1 MKTSNLHPN
10 PTVLNIKYSVFLA
23 AFWGII
29 CVLCGGFTSVFLLSR
44 GFTNSEIGIAM
55 ALGNILGV
63 MLQPLFAGVADK
75 NTGMSLHALTLLLS
89 AAVAVGFVALYF
101 VPNPLLA
108 VGVVFVL
115 TYAVIQVIM
124 PLTNA
129 VSMYYVNRGI
139 SVNFSLARG
148 IGSVFYAVLS
158 IVLGKLTVSMG
169 TDVLLIVGLALV
181 AVLAAMLLAMPDF
194 KELSEKGGQPCAE
207 KVADDHESLLGFAG
221 KYKGF
226 CGVLAG
232 AMMLFVFHNMSNTYI
247 IQVVENIGGNPESM
261 GKALSLAAFLEL
273 PVMAVFPL
281 LKKRFRSYQLLSFAG
296 IAFTAKACAYIF
308 ARSMFGLYLAQMF
321 QIGSYAIYIPASVF
335 YVNEI
340 MRPEDTVKGQS
351 LMVGAGTLAG
361 VFAGLLGGIIID
373 LFGVSAMLIVQAVFA
388 AAGAVLLLIYS
399 RPYAENGT
407 NPSARRKQS

>member
-169 TDVLLIVGLALV
+169 TDVLLIVGLALA

-194 KELSEKGGQPCAE
+194 KELSGKDGQPCAE
-207 KVADDHESLLGFAG
+207 KFADDHESLLGFAG

-281 LKKRFRSYQLLSFAG
+281 LKKKFRSYQLLSFAG
-296 IAFTAKACAYIF
+296 FAFTAKACAYIF